1 MKKINEIIRFNL
13 GNKEIVINIKLLNK
27 KIYSKPINILNHY
40 GIVLKRYFN
49 YVILE
54 NDSNFIEFLKFNEKN
69 NEYVNDFLTECSFFK
84 DTTNFVNFETKH
96 GKDKALCYGLFTI
109 NNRYYCY
116 AIGGSILVKD
126 INTNK
131 VYFYYCDW

>member
-84 DTTNFVNFETKH
+84 DTVETH
-96 GKDKALCYGLFTI
+96 GLGHPNA
-109 NNRYYCY
+109 
-116 AIGGSILVKD
+116 
-126 INTNK
+126 
-131 VYFYYCDW
+131 

>member
-13 GNKEIVINIKLLNK
+13 ENKKISINIKLLNK

-49 YVILE
+49 YVILT

-84 DTTNFVNFETKH
+84 NCSNWFK
-96 GKDKALCYGLFTI
+96 
-109 NNRYYCY
+109 R
-116 AIGGSILVKD
+116 
-126 INTNK
+126 
-131 VYFYYCDW
+131 